1 MTNDVKEIFTGTPVG
16 SAGTENPAG
25 SGVAGSAGA
34 GSGATAGS
42 AAGAAAGS
50 TTSAS
55 GAAPGS
61 TAGASAAGAARP
73 TGAGSVGAG
82 NTTGTSSAAT
92 ARPTSASA
100 AAAPRAA
107 GPARPAGAGGSAAGD
122 APPAPAAL
130 AAKVRTLAP
139 SMTRSMQRVAE
150 AVAGDPAGCA
160 ALTVTGL
167 AELTGTSEATVV
179 RTARL
184 LGYPGYRDLRLA
196 LAGLAAQQQSGRAPS
211 VTADIAVDDPIADV
225 VAKLAYDEQQTL
237 ADTAANLDTV
247 QLGAAVTAL
256 AGARRIDV
264 YGVGASGLVAQD
276 LVQKLLRIGLLAHAH
291 SDPHLAVTNAVQLRS
306 GDVAIAITHSGSTG
320 DVIEPLRV
328 AFDHGATT
336 VAITGRPDGPVSQYA
351 DHILTTSTA
360 RESDL
365 RPAAMS
371 SRTSQL
377 LVVDCLFTG
386 VCQRTYETAAPALSA
401 SYEALAH
408 RHAPRSR

>member
-1 MTNDVKEIFTGTPVG
+1 MTNDVKETF
-16 SAGTENPAG
+16 
-25 SGVAGSAGA
+25 SGET
-34 GSGATAGS
+34 AT
-42 AAGAAAGS
+42 
-50 TTSAS
+50 
-55 GAAPGS
+55 
-61 TAGASAAGAARP
+61 
-73 TGAGSVGAG
+73 
-82 NTTGTSSAAT
+82 
-92 ARPTSASA
+92 
-100 AAAPRAA
+100 
-107 GPARPAGAGGSAAGD
+107 

-130 AAKVRTLAP
+130 AAKVRTLSP

-179 RTARL
+179 RTARI

-211 VTADIAVDDPIADV
+211 VTADIAVDDPVADV
-225 VAKLAYDEQQTL
+225 VAKLAHDERQTL
-237 ADTAANLDTV
+237 ADTAAALDTV
-247 QLGAAVTAL
+247 QLGAVAAACAT
-256 AGARRIDV
+256 ARRIDV

-276 LVQKLLRIGLLAHAH
+276 LVQKLLRIGLIAHAH
-291 SDPHLAVTNAVQLRS
+291 GDPHLAVTNAVQLRS
-306 GDVAIAITHSGSTG
+306 GDVALAITHSGSTG

-328 AFDHGATT
+328 AFEHGATT

-351 DHILTTSTA
+351 DHVLTTSTA
-360 RESDL
+360 RESEL

-377 LVVDCLFTG
+377 LVVDCLFTC
-386 VCQRTYETAAPALSA
+386 VTQRTYETAAPALAA

-408 RHAPRSR
+408 RHSPRTTTR

>member
-1 MTNDVKEIFTGTPVG
+1 MSRDVKETFGAVGTSGTPG
-16 SAGTENPAG
+16 GLP
-25 SGVAGSAGA
+25 GV
-34 GSGATAGS
+34 T
-42 AAGAAAGS
+42 
-50 TTSAS
+50 
-55 GAAPGS
+55 
-61 TAGASAAGAARP
+61 
-73 TGAGSVGAG
+73 
-82 NTTGTSSAAT
+82 
-92 ARPTSASA
+92 
-100 AAAPRAA
+100 
-107 GPARPAGAGGSAAGD
+107 
-122 APPAPAAL
+122 PPAPAAL

-150 AVAGDPAGCA
+150 AVAADPAGCA

-196 LAGLAAQQQSGRAPS
+196 LAGLAAQQQSGRSPA

-237 ADTAANLDTV
+237 ADTAAGLDMA
-247 QLGAAVTAL
+247 QLSAAVGAL
-256 AGARRIDV
+256 AAARRIDI

-276 LVQKLLRIGLLAHAH
+276 LAQKLLRIGLVAHAH
-291 SDPHLAVTNAVQLRS
+291 SDPHLAVTNAVQLRAR
-306 GDVAIAITHSGSTG
+306 DVAVAITHSGSTG

-328 AFDHGATT
+328 AFERGATT
-336 VAITGRPDGPVSQYA
+336 VAITGRPDGPVAQYA

-360 RESDL
+360 RESEL

-377 LVVDCLFTG
+377 LVVDCLFIG
-386 VCQRTYETAAPALSA
+386 VAQQTYETAAPALSA

-408 RHAPRSR
+408 RHTPRGGATSRR

>member
-1 MTNDVKEIFTGTPVG
+1 VTHHVKEIF
-16 SAGTENPAG
+16 AGE
-25 SGVAGSAGA
+25 
-34 GSGATAGS
+34 
-42 AAGAAAGS
+42 
-50 TTSAS
+50 
-55 GAAPGS
+55 
-61 TAGASAAGAARP
+61 
-73 TGAGSVGAG
+73 
-82 NTTGTSSAAT
+82 
-92 ARPTSASA
+92 
-100 AAAPRAA
+100 
-107 GPARPAGAGGSAAGD
+107 

-196 LAGLAAQQQSGRAPS
+196 LAGLAAQQQSGRAPA

-237 ADTAANLDTV
+237 ADTAAGLDTV
-247 QLGAAVTAL
+247 QLGAAVGAI
-256 AGARRIDV
+256 AAARRIDI

-276 LVQKLLRIGLLAHAH
+276 LFQKLMRIGLIAHAH
-291 SDPHLAVTNAVQLRS
+291 SDPHLAVTNAVQLRAK
-306 GDVAIAITHSGSTG
+306 DVAIAITHSGSTG

-328 AFDHGATT
+328 AFEHGATT
-336 VAITGRPDGPVSQYA
+336 VAITGRPGGPVTQYA

-360 RESDL
+360 RESEL

-377 LVVDCLFTG
+377 LVVDCLFVG
-386 VCQRTYETAAPALSA
+386 VAQRTYETAAPALSA

-408 RHAPRSR
+408 RHTPRGGGHR

>member
-1 MTNDVKEIFTGTPVG
+1 MNHDVKETFTGD
-16 SAGTENPAG
+16 A
-25 SGVAGSAGA
+25 
-34 GSGATAGS
+34 
-42 AAGAAAGS
+42 
-50 TTSAS
+50 
-55 GAAPGS
+55 
-61 TAGASAAGAARP
+61 
-73 TGAGSVGAG
+73 
-82 NTTGTSSAAT
+82 
-92 ARPTSASA
+92 
-100 AAAPRAA
+100 
-107 GPARPAGAGGSAAGD
+107 

-196 LAGLAAQQQSGRAPS
+196 LAGLAAQQQSGRAPA
-211 VTADIAVDDPIADV
+211 VTADIAVDDPLADV
-225 VAKLAYDEQQTL
+225 VAKLAHDEQQTL
-237 ADTAANLDTV
+237 ADTAAALDTV
-247 QLGAAVTAL
+247 QLGAAVAAL
-256 AGARRIDV
+256 AQARRIDV
-264 YGVGASGLVAQD
+264 YGVGASSLVGQD
-276 LVQKLLRIGLLAHAH
+276 LAQKLLRIGLVAHAH
-291 SDPHLAVTNAVQLRS
+291 TDPHLAVTNAVQLRA
-306 GDVAIAITHSGSTG
+306 GDAAVAITHSGSTG

-328 AFDHGATT
+328 AFERGATT
-336 VAITGRPDGPVSQYA
+336 IALTGRPDGPVAQYA

-360 RESDL
+360 RESEL

-377 LVVDCLFTG
+377 LVVDCLFIG
-386 VCQRTYETAAPALSA
+386 VAQRTYETAAPALAA

-408 RHAPRSR
+408 RHSPRTR